1 MGERVRKADSPV
13 PDSCTLFRNSP
24 VSPFYWSCSASLSRK
39 PHCSP
44 GAAVTAGGNFS
55 ASPLMHLRSLSW
67 LLVPT
72 WHQDV
77 RPVPWERPFS
87 RTGEHANQQ
96 HWQVVLAT
104 GKSDLGVLGLPPEN
118 FLVRPHVPQLEVLQH
133 SSVFLTHGGM
143 NSVMEG
149 LYYGVPLVV
158 IPQMLEQSITAK
170 RVEELGLGIAL
181 ESNAMTVDLLQEA
194 ITRVASKPEFSTR
207 VQHMRDIIR
216 ESGGC
221 RSAADAIIQFSRTTG
236 QRLWG
241 WPPRIGHPS

>member
-1 MGERVRKADSPV
+1 
-13 PDSCTLFRNSP
+13 
-24 VSPFYWSCSASLSRK
+24 
-39 PHCSP
+39 
-44 GAAVTAGGNFS
+44 
-55 ASPLMHLRSLSW
+55 MHLRSLSW

-221 RSAADAIIQFSRTTG
+221 RSAADAIILFSRTTG
-236 QRLWG
+236 QRLWS